1 MYQFW
6 FYFGLGKSYILDINS
21 VQHVLFVVAVCAIY
35 LLKDWRKVLILL
47 LFFTF
52 GYSLTLVLTAMNVL
66 HIKPEL
72 IGYLIPVTIFV
83 TAFSNVLKK
92 QSTYYKKNLQSNY
105 FLAMFFGLIH
115 GAGFANYL
123 KSIIPSGRPS
133 ITQLLAYNL
142 GIELA
147 HVIIIFL
154 FLIASYIFVNI
165 INVSRRDWNLVISSG
180 IAGIAITIMFEAKY
194 W

>member
-1 MYQFW
+1 MSQFW
-6 FYFGLGKSYILDINS
+6 LYFGLGKSYILDINS
-21 VQHVLFVVAVCAIY
+21 VQHILFVLAVCAVY

-52 GYSLTLVLTAMNVL
+52 GYSLTLILSALNII

-83 TAFSNVLKK
+83 TAFSNILKK
-92 QSTYYKKNLQSNY
+92 QSTYYKKDLQSNY

-123 KSIIPSGRPS
+123 KNILMSDKPTF
-133 ITQLLAYNL
+133 TQLLAYNL

-147 HVIIIFL
+147 HIIIIFL
-154 FLIASYIFVNI
+154 FLISSYVFVNL
-165 INVSRRDWNLVISSG
+165 INVNRRDWNLVISSG

>member
-1 MYQFW
+1 MSQFW
-6 FYFGLGKSYILDINS
+6 FYFGLGKNYILDINS
-21 VQHVLFVVAVCAIY
+21 VQHILFVIAVCAVY

-47 LFFTF
+47 LFFTV
-52 GYSLTLVLTAMNVL
+52 GYSLMLILIAMNIIR
-66 HIKPEL
+66 IKPEL
-72 IGYLIPVTIFV
+72 IQYLIPVTIFI
-83 TAFSNVLKK
+83 TAVSNVMKK

-115 GAGFANYL
+115 GAGFAHYL
-123 KSIIPSGRPS
+123 KNLLISGKPSVM
-133 ITQLLAYNL
+133 QLVAYNL

-147 HVIIIFL
+147 HMIIIFL
-154 FLIASYIFVNI
+154 FLIASYLFVNLI
-165 INVSRRDWNLVISSG
+165 SVNRRDWNLVISSG

>member
-1 MYQFW
+1 MSQFW
-6 FYFGLGKSYILDINS
+6 LYFGLGKSYILDINS
-21 VQHVLFVVAVCAIY
+21 VQHILFVLAVCAVY

-52 GYSLTLVLTAMNVL
+52 GYSLTFILTALEIINV
-66 HIKPEL
+66 KPEL

-83 TAFSNVLKK
+83 TAFSNILKK

-115 GAGFANYL
+115 GAGFGQYL
-123 KSIIPSGRPS
+123 KNVLIAGKPTF
-133 ITQLLAYNL
+133 TQLLAYNL

-147 HVIIIFL
+147 HIIIIFL
-154 FLIASYIFVNI
+154 FLISSYIFVNLV
-165 INVSRRDWNLVISSG
+165 NVSRRDWNLVISSG